1 MSNFYLFYSVSTL
14 PAPILQPEK
23 VISDFCSVNWWLCW
37 GCCKTVW
44 STHWWRRLWYQWRV
58 GDGRE
63 DKVCNNPI
71 LFLLKLLNF
80 RALYSTAQNRS
91 SSSQSVNTL
100 MRSGSSSKIRGLF
113 SSVIHGSGSSLN
125 VSTFKSNLMAH
136 LQRRDSGNFDPG
148 VDDDSSSEYSE
159 YDD

>member
-1 MSNFYLFYSVSTL
+1 MLF
-14 PAPILQPEK
+14 
-23 VISDFCSVNWWLCW
+23 F
-37 GCCKTVW
+37 
-44 STHWWRRLWYQWRV
+44 
-58 GDGRE
+58 
-63 DKVCNNPI
+63 
-71 LFLLKLLNF
+71 LKLFNF
-80 RALYSTAQNRS
+80 RALHSIKQNRS

-125 VSTFKSNLMAH
+125 VSTFKNNLMAH

-148 VDDDSSSEYSE
+148 VGDDSSSEYSE

>member
-1 MSNFYLFYSVSTL
+1 M
-14 PAPILQPEK
+14 
-23 VISDFCSVNWWLCW
+23 
-37 GCCKTVW
+37 
-44 STHWWRRLWYQWRV
+44 
-58 GDGRE
+58 
-63 DKVCNNPI
+63 
-71 LFLLKLLNF
+71 
-80 RALYSTAQNRS
+80 YSTQQHRS

-100 MRSGSSSKIRGLF
+100 MRSSSSSKIRGLF
-113 SSVIHGSGSSLN
+113 SSVMHGSGSSLN